1 MSTSNETGRAHRSMQ
16 SAFGPYT
23 SSALLP
29 IPHKPSRFERIADAM
44 FAITLGIVGC
54 AILVTWVAS

>member
-1 MSTSNETGRAHRSMQ
+1 MNSSNWTGKTPRTAQ
-16 SAFGPYT
+16 QAFGAYT
-23 SSALLP
+23 SREVAP
-29 IPHKPSRFERIADAM
+29 MPHKPSRFERIADAM